1 MHTTAL
7 IGRAGVDN
15 YDIFDNLSDMQINVS
30 GLLREFPKAK
40 RAALAGE
47 RVHIKTRE
55 GNLILMAEKPDSDTL
70 FGALARNIQTPDLQP
85 ETSGADQSDWESSL

>member
-1 MHTTAL
+1 
-7 IGRAGVDN
+7 
-15 YDIFDNLSDMQINVS
+15 MQINVS

-55 GNLILMAEKPDSDTL
+55 GNLILMAEKPAGNAL
-70 FGALARNIQTPDLQP
+70 FGTLAGKIRTTDLQP
-85 ETSGADQSDWESSL
+85 ETSGADESEWDTSL

>member
-1 MHTTAL
+1 
-7 IGRAGVDN
+7 
-15 YDIFDNLSDMQINVS
+15 MQINVS

-55 GNLILMAEKPDSDTL
+55 GNLILMAEKPAGKDADRAPKDSDKHRER
-70 FGALARNIQTPDLQP
+70 GRH
-85 ETSGADQSDWESSL
+85 